1 MDPANINNPNSF
13 YYDDDE
19 EGTLEPVF
27 TNDPD
32 KALGP
37 EGATLLLTLFVF
49 IIAGLF
55 LRFIYKK
62 FYK

>member
-32 KALGP
+32 KAI
-37 EGATLLLTLFVF
+37 GADGLFLLIVIF
-49 IIAGLF
+49 IFLIAGLF
-55 LRFIYKK
+55 LRFIYNK